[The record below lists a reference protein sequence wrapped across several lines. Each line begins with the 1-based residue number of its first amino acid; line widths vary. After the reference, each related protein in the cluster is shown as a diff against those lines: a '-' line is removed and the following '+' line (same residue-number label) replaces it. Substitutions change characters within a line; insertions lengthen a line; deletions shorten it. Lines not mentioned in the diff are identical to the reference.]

1 MKNWISSAIDRI
13 SSVLNALQVK
23 RFLAVVVV
31 GFLLLTTNV
40 DSGHNNQRLTDK
52 VLDTA
57 HEKDSVRPKTTNEW
71 YQEARETEDSPGE
84 RLKNI
89 AKESGKALK
98 EFASV
103 YPDTAKTGADALD
116 ENTAPA
122 SRNFSK

>member
-1 MKNWISSAIDRI
+1 MKNWISRAIDRI

-40 DSGHNNQRLTDK
+40 DSGRNNQRLTDK

-71 YQEARETEDSPGE
+71 YQEARETKDSPGE

-89 AKESGKALK
+89 AEESGKALK
-98 EFASV
+98 EFGSV
-103 YPDTAKTGADALD
+103 YPDTAKTSADALD

>member
-40 DSGHNNQRLTDK
+40 DSGRNNQRLTDK

-98 EFASV
+98 EFGSV
-103 YPDTAKTGADALD
+103 YPDTAKTSADALD